1 MATAPTQ
8 PKAHALV
15 HALAEVE
22 AIDPPA
28 KAAGKAVRGAIP
40 RGTIKDVL
48 SGVPIGHALHPLL
61 TDVVIGTW
69 TSASLLDVVG
79 GRGAQPAAE
88 RLIAIGI
95 AAAVPTAVS
104 GSNDW
109 ADTEVADPEVRRVG
123 AVHAVLNVA
132 ALGLYGA
139 SLAARR
145 ADRRGWGRV
154 LGFAGAGLLG
164 VSGHLGGHLSYADGV
179 GVDQNT
185 WEPAVEDWTD
195 AAADGDV
202 REGELTGAHGR
213 RRGRRAHPPRRAPAR
228 PGGPLRAPRRP
239 AARGPPGRRL
249 RRVPVAREPVR
260 AGGRLRGAGTVA
272 LPPAGLRGAR
282 PRRARRGQASGGA
295 AMSSTR
301 WPAGV
306 RTKAR
311 AAPQCRAR
319 GSTAKPAPSRRA
331 TVAA

>member
-1 MATAPTQ
+1 MATAPAQ

-15 HALAEVE
+15 HALGEVE

-40 RGTIKDVL
+40 HGAVKDVL

-69 TSASLLDVVG
+69 TSASILDVVG

-88 RLIAIGI
+88 RLIAIGL

-145 ADRRGWGRV
+145 ADRRGWGRA

-164 VSGHLGGHLSYADGV
+164 VSGHLGGHLSYGDGV

-195 AAADGDV
+195 AAADADV
-202 REGELTGAHGR
+202 REGELTGATVAGVDVVLTRRDGR
-213 RRGRRAHPPRRAPAR
+213 LHALADRCAHR
-228 PGGPLRAPRRP
+228 GGPLHRGQLVDGCVECPWHGSRFALEDGSVE
-239 AARGPPGRRL
+239 RGPSPYPQPVFEARARDGR
-249 RRVPVAREPVR
+249 VEV
-260 AGGRLRGAGTVA
+260 
-272 LPPAGLRGAR
+272 
-282 PRRARRGQASGGA
+282 RRA
-295 AMSSTR
+295 
-301 WPAGV
+301 AG
-306 RTKAR
+306 R
-311 AAPQCRAR
+311 P
-319 GSTAKPAPSRRA
+319 
-331 TVAA
+331 